1 MKLSSTQYV
10 AGVLGLSWLG
20 LQTWMLVEHSG
31 FKPEVPAATVTLA
44 LLPVLV
50 ETALRARQKLMALSL
65 GLLFALLIGYSLP
78 TAIARSGEARD
89 TKTAAVKVY
98 DEAKA
103 QAQQA
108 KVAADKE
115 CKGGNGPK
123 CKDLRAE
130 QAKAEAK
137 VPQTPTV
144 GNSDAPR
151 LAALLAP
158 IGVTEKLIELYQ
170 PLFLPLANE
179 LGVWALLW
187 MALSPSLMVKVE
199 KKKRRKARKAKVV
212 ATITP
217 RLVAANTN
225 AA

>member
-20 LQTWMLVEHSG
+20 LQTWMLIEHTG

-103 QAQQA
+103 KAQQA
-108 KVAADKE
+108 KVDADKE
-115 CKGGNGPK
+115 CKSGNGPR

-137 VPQTPTV
+137 VPQAPAI
-144 GNSDAPR
+144 GNSDTPR
-151 LAALLAP
+151 LAALLSP
-158 IGVTEKLIELYQ
+158 LGVTEAQIELYQ
-170 PLFLPLANE
+170 PLFLPLSNE

-187 MALSPSLMVKVE
+187 MALSPSLMVKPVE
-199 KKKRRKARKAKVV
+199 KKKRRKARKPKADVV
-212 ATITP
+212 P
-217 RLVAANTN
+217 FKPKLVAANVN
-225 AA
+225 